1 MPCKWRSSLFQS
13 LIWGLGPS
21 SSSSAQ
27 IPEQHRFAG
36 AHILN
41 LAGVKEKQTQ
51 SLKRNCKWRLTS
63 NWTLV
68 LCSTPP
74 ARSSLRKLLS
84 TLKAEAALHTL
95 ALLAHLRS
103 LLCLGKRCIKQVGT
117 RAARWSSRSCR
128 IHTVCSSG
136 VLSPPP
142 QGKNS
147 HSNTCQ
153 PNIPSLCKKFVV
165 LGLYNTFGSKQQDS
179 AQRVRNW
186 RKYPLLFT
194 TIFLPKLWYCK
205 KHWCLKKKQH
215 AWWMEKKD
223 ISLIAPTQPMSSATL
238 IIPCPEPHQNSSLK
252 TDHTAALITWSH
264 KNCTEGDWL

>member
-51 SLKRNCKWRLTS
+51 SLQRNCKWRLTS

-84 TLKAEAALHTL
+84 TLKAEAALYTL

-103 LLCLGKRCIKQVGT
+103 LLCLGKQCIKQVGT

-165 LGLYNTFGSKQQDS
+165 LGLYNTFGSKQQDL
-179 AQRVRNW
+179 V
-186 RKYPLLFT
+186 
-194 TIFLPKLWYCK
+194 
-205 KHWCLKKKQH
+205 
-215 AWWMEKKD
+215 
-223 ISLIAPTQPMSSATL
+223 TQPKGSGTEESTHYFLLLSSSQSYDTAKNIGVWKKSSMHDEWRRKTL
-238 IIPCPEPHQNSSLK
+238 V
-252 TDHTAALITWSH
+252 W
-264 KNCTEGDWL
+264 

>member
-128 IHTVCSSG
+128 FHMVCSSG

-153 PNIPSLCKKFVV
+153 PNIPSLCKKVCRTGALQHIWFQTT
-165 LGLYNTFGSKQQDS
+165 GLS
-179 AQRVRNW
+179 
-186 RKYPLLFT
+186 
-194 TIFLPKLWYCK
+194 PKGQE
-205 KHWCLKKKQH
+205 LKKVPITFYYYLPPKVTILQKTLVS
-215 AWWMEKKD
+215 EKK
-223 ISLIAPTQPMSSATL
+223 SSMHDEWRRKTL
-238 IIPCPEPHQNSSLK
+238 V
-252 TDHTAALITWSH
+252 W
-264 KNCTEGDWL
+264 